1 MRLLLSV
8 LLSLVAVTLAAQPL
22 ERVAPEDVGM
32 DASKLTIADDVIENA
47 ISEVGIPGA
56 VLAVVRHGKMAYI
69 KAYGNKA
76 VQPDVEP
83 MTIETVFDLA
93 SNSKPLGTAMS
104 VMALVERG
112 QIRLMDPVSFYIPGF
127 KDWEKDGQKE
137 TIRVYHLLTHSS
149 GLPSYGPTE
158 ALKEKY
164 GSPSPEGLLEYICS
178 CRRDFVPATDF
189 QYSCLNYITLMHI
202 VQNVS
207 GQSLREFARENIFAP
222 LGMDYTDYL
231 PCVPSKKGWVN
242 TSDACWAPLVKGD
255 WHDIIAP
262 TEVQPDGQ
270 VLRGQVHDPLARVL
284 NGGISG
290 NAGLF
295 SRADDIAILCAA
307 LQNGGEWNGVRVLSP
322 ATVRAMRTVPWQVEG
337 LGRSLGWD
345 CRTDYSSNQGD
356 LLGPNT
362 YGHTG
367 YTGTSVVIDPDND
380 ISIILLINAVHPVDG
395 PSSVRTRSLVANAVA
410 AAIIE

>member
-1 MRLLLSV
+1 MRLLFAA
-8 LLSLVAVTLAAQPL
+8 LLSLAAATLAAQPL
-22 ERVAPEDVGM
+22 ERVAPEEVGM
-32 DASKLTIADDVIENA
+32 DASKLAIADGIIENA

-76 VQPDVEP
+76 VYPAAEP
-83 MTIETVFDLA
+83 MTVETVFDLA
-93 SNSKPLGTAMS
+93 SCSKPLGTAMS

-112 QIRLMDPVSFYIPGF
+112 QIRLMDPVSVYIPGF
-127 KDWEKDGQKE
+127 KDWEKDGEKE
-137 TIRVYHLLTHSS
+137 TIRVYHLLTHTS
-149 GLPSYGPTE
+149 GLPSYGPTDE
-158 ALKEKY
+158 LAAKY

-178 CRRDFVPATDF
+178 CRRDFRPAADF
-189 QYSCLNYITLMHI
+189 RYSCLNYITLMHI

-207 GQSLREFARENIFAP
+207 GQNLREFARENIFAP

-231 PCVPSKKGWVN
+231 PCVPSEEGWVN
-242 TSDACWAPLVKGD
+242 TSDPCWAPLVEGD
-255 WHDIIAP
+255 WHSVIAP

-270 VLRGQVHDPLARVL
+270 VLRGQVHDPLARVM

-307 LQNGGEWNGVRVLSP
+307 LQNGGEWNGERVLSP
-322 ATVRAMRTVPWQVEG
+322 ATVKAMRTVPWRVKDF
-337 LGRSLGWD
+337 GRSLGWD
-345 CRTDYSSNQGD
+345 CRTDYSTNQGD
-356 LLGPNT
+356 LLGPDA

-367 YTGTSVVIDPDND
+367 YTGTSVVIDPDYD
-380 ISIILLINAVHPVDG
+380 ISIILLVNAVHPKDEH
-395 PSSVRTRSLVANAVA
+395 SMVRTRSLVANAVA
-410 AAIIE
+410 AAIMK

>member
-1 MRLLLSV
+1 MRLLLST
-8 LLSLVAVTLAAQPL
+8 LLSCVAVTLMAQPL
-22 ERVAPEDVGM
+22 ERVTPEELGM
-32 DASKLTIADDVIENA
+32 DASKLALADGIIENA

-76 VQPDVEP
+76 VQPAVEP
-83 MTIETVFDLA
+83 MTTETVFDMA
-93 SNSKPLGTAMS
+93 SCSKPLGTAMS
-104 VMALVERG
+104 VMTLVERG
-112 QIRLMDPVSFYIPGF
+112 RIRLMDPVSFYIPGF
-127 KDWEKDGQKE
+127 KDWEEDGQKE
-137 TIRVYHLLTHSS
+137 TIRVYHLLTHTS
-149 GLPSYGPTE
+149 GLPAYGPTE
-158 ALKEKY
+158 TLAAKY

-178 CRRDFVPATDF
+178 CRRDFMPATAF

-231 PCVPSKKGWVN
+231 PCTPSADGWVN
-242 TSDACWAPLVKGD
+242 TSDPCWKSLVKGD

-262 TEVQPDGQ
+262 TELQPDGQ

-322 ATVRAMRTVPWQVEG
+322 ATVRAMRTVPWQVAEH
-337 LGRSLGWD
+337 GRSLGWD
-345 CRTDYSSNQGD
+345 CRTGYSSNQGD
-356 LLGPNT
+356 LLGPNA

-367 YTGTSVVIDPDND
+367 YTGTSVVIDPDYD